1 MFTQREHLG
10 HQSQT
15 AAQGSRHTQ
24 LKYVLDE
31 EPVRNITRPVYHLG
45 VWGGGCPAIEHPY
58 GRYFQKRAGNN
69 VAERLYSIKAG
80 EFLSLSWESWGFR
93 HSQTG

>member
-1 MFTQREHLG
+1 MFTWRERLG

-45 VWGGGCPAIEHPY
+45 GGGSVLLYSTHMVD
-58 GRYFQKRAGNN
+58 YFQERAGNN

-80 EFLSLSWESWGFR
+80 EFLSLSWEQW
-93 HSQTG
+93 